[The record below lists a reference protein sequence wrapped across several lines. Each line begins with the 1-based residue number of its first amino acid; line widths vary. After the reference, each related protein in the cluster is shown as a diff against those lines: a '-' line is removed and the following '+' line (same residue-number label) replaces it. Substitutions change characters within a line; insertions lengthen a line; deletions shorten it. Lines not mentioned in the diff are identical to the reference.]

1 MTEFQNINN
10 EEENEKEDSIKNV
23 NLNTKNPYKPD
34 KKYKIILIGNT
45 GVGKTSL
52 IVKALRNQY
61 NEDNQST
68 LGFEYYNILTEID
81 SKKIL
86 LRTWDTCGQEIFK
99 SIISTFYKRANLA
112 ILVYAIND
120 LESFYN
126 INFWLNEI
134 KSHASKNIK
143 LILIGNKVDLNS
155 NRKVTFEEGKNF
167 SDENKFD
174 LFLETSAKEG
184 FNAKEF
190 FFNSA
195 KILYEDELEKEK
207 NGIKID
213 ESENNLF
220 SLNFEQETKENEGRS
235 CDICF

>member
-34 KKYKIILIGNT
+34 KKYKIIIIGNT

-52 IVKALRNQY
+52 IIKALRNQY
-61 NEDNQST
+61 NENNQST
-68 LGFEYYNILTEID
+68 LGFEYYNILTEVD

-134 KSHASKNIK
+134 KSHASSNIK
-143 LILIGNKVDLNS
+143 LILIGNKIDLNS

-174 LFLETSAKEG
+174 LFLETSAKDG
-184 FNAKEF
+184 FNAQEF
-190 FFNSA
+190 IFNSA
-195 KILYEDELEKEK
+195 KILYEYDLQKEK
-207 NGIKID
+207 NEKYEENENKI
-213 ESENNLF
+213 F
-220 SLNFEQETKENEGRS
+220 SLNYEQENQKENDGRS
-235 CDICF
+235 CDNCF

>member
-10 EEENEKEDSIKNV
+10 EEEKEKENSLTNINQ
-23 NLNTKNPYKPD
+23 NIKNPYKPD

-61 NEDNQST
+61 IENNQST

-134 KSHASKNIK
+134 KSHASSNIK
-143 LILIGNKVDLNS
+143 LILIGNKIDLNS

-167 SDENKFD
+167 SIENKFD

-190 FFNSA
+190 LFNSA
-195 KILYEDELEKEK
+195 KILYEDDLEKEK
-207 NGIKID
+207 KGIKND

-220 SLNFEQETKENEGRS
+220 SLNYEQETKENEGRS
-235 CDICF
+235 CDNCF